1 MTSAVKLGNNYPVR
15 KVCRITEITLSAYYH
30 KKKYIPK
37 RQYNEDEEKAVREMY
52 HRHMSNFGRRTIRR
66 ELIKEG
72 MVISEKRISKIM
84 KKAGLRSKYGRRKKI
99 KNVYSDQSL
108 SEEYICENLYRKL
121 STEEKQR
128 EIWSMD
134 FTEVKIKGKKI
145 YSCGII
151 SVNRKIWIA
160 RITGEANNA
169 ATAVKTLEQGIAR
182 YGVPYMVMTDRGSP
196 FVSKSF
202 KETIDTNGI
211 LHSMSRPHT
220 PGDNA
225 CIETFWKTMK
235 TEIGRTKHLTQE
247 EYYAIMGYYE
257 YYYNNLRPHS
267 SLGYCAPIPHAYA
280 SVI

>member
-1 MTSAVKLGNNYPVR
+1 M
-15 KVCRITEITLSAYYH
+15 YH
-30 KKKYIPK
+30 K
-37 RQYNEDEEKAVREMY
+37 
-52 HRHMSNFGRRTIRR
+52 HMSNFGRRTIRR
-66 ELIKEG
+66 ELIKKG
-72 MVISEKRISKIM
+72 IVISERRICKIM
-84 KKAGLRSKYGRRKKI
+84 KDSGLRSKYGRRKI
-99 KNVYSDQSL
+99 KNVYSDKAM
-108 SEEYICENLYRKL
+108 SEKYICENLYGKL
-121 STEEKQR
+121 STEEKRR

-160 RITGEANNA
+160 RVTGEGNNA

-182 YGVPYMVMTDRGSP
+182 YGAPYMVMTDRGSP

-202 KETIDTNGI
+202 KEAVDRNKI

-220 PGDNA
+220 PADNA
-225 CIETFWKTMK
+225 YIETFWKTMK
-235 TEIGRTKHLTQE
+235 TETGRTEHLTQE
-247 EYYAIMGYYE
+247 EYYAVMCYYE

-267 SLGYCAPIPHAYA
+267 SLGYCAPIPHAYT